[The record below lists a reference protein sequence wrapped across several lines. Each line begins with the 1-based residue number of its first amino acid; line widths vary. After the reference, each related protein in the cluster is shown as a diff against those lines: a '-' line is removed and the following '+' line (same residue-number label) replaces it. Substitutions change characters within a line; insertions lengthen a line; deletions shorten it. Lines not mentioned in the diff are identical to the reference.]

1 MSLSVHQFQLPLQ
14 LDANGR
20 LGIIEFASLNFLP
33 KRIYWLSD
41 IPSERSR
48 GRHAHK
54 SLKQL
59 FVLIR
64 GSICVE
70 IYRGS
75 EKTTYELTNPG
86 ESLELQPG
94 LWRNICDASPEAVLL
109 VVCDQPYS
117 ENDYIRDFDDYLV
130 WFEQAYA

>member
-1 MSLSVHQFQLPLQ
+1 MSLGIHKLQLPLH
-14 LDANGR
+14 LDTNGR
-20 LGIIEFASLNFLP
+20 LGIVEFESLDFVP

-41 IPSERSR
+41 IPNGCIR

-54 SLKQL
+54 TLKQL
-59 FVLIR
+59 FILMR

-75 EKTTYELTNPG
+75 EKTTYELTKPG

-94 LWRNICDASPEAVLL
+94 LWRNIFDASPETVLL
-109 VVCDQPYS
+109 VVCDQPFS
-117 ENDYIRDFDDYLV
+117 ESDYIRDFDDYIT
-130 WFEQAYA
+130 WFEQLYA